1 MVEQAL
7 DVALLSHAGRP
18 SVICGASVRVECGP
32 HGAMGVMESGT
43 GGAGRDAEGL
53 GDLGRAHSP
62 RKWWSTRIARCS
74 GGSLRNPRS
83 RRSRS
88 ATLSSSSGAA
98 GPSTGRTRR
107 FDDPATLPRRL
118 GDAHVDDETLEPGIE
133 PVRIAEPPQVT
144 PGDHQRVLKG
154 ILGPIDVAQDPLG
167 DREEPVIPNADQVD
181 ERLPIPVPCRLDE
194 IAVHGSLLPGD
205 AQRGRLPNLLVDAG
219 VSSFIL
225 RFGILARKPKPGH
238 AMGGQRVYQWFVF
251 IHLVGFAIFIFAH
264 GASAFAT
271 FQIRGM
277 RDADA
282 VAGYLALSQWATR
295 TAYLGLTLLL
305 IGGAGAASVS
315 NLWAQPWV
323 WGSVVVLILVL
334 VGMYA
339 VGATYY
345 YRLRDLLAGKDGKPP
360 LDGDAL
366 AAYLDSRVPDVLGL
380 IGASGVVI
388 IVYLMVLKPG

>member
-1 MVEQAL
+1 M
-7 DVALLSHAGRP
+7 
-18 SVICGASVRVECGP
+18 
-32 HGAMGVMESGT
+32 
-43 GGAGRDAEGL
+43 
-53 GDLGRAHSP
+53 
-62 RKWWSTRIARCS
+62 
-74 GGSLRNPRS
+74 
-83 RRSRS
+83 
-88 ATLSSSSGAA
+88 
-98 GPSTGRTRR
+98 
-107 FDDPATLPRRL
+107 
-118 GDAHVDDETLEPGIE
+118 
-133 PVRIAEPPQVT
+133 
-144 PGDHQRVLKG
+144 
-154 ILGPIDVAQDPLG
+154 
-167 DREEPVIPNADQVD
+167 
-181 ERLPIPVPCRLDE
+181 
-194 IAVHGSLLPGD
+194 
-205 AQRGRLPNLLVDAG
+205 
-219 VSSFIL
+219 
-225 RFGILARKPKPGH
+225 
-238 AMGGQRVYQWFVF
+238 YQWFVF